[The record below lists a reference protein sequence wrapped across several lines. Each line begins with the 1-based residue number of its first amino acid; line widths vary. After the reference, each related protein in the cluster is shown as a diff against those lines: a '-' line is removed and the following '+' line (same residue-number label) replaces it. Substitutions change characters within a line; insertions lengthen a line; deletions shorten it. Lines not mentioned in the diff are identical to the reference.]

1 MAEDGIE
8 ERVTRL
14 GTLVKKSLRRAFE
27 ELEVAEY
34 VVCHHPE
41 VFDGL
46 DLFHMVAK
54 SDQLVSVPDAV
65 EIIKARLELIE
76 RACSISRRRR

>member
-1 MAEDGIE
+1 
-8 ERVTRL
+8 
-14 GTLVKKSLRRAFE
+14 
-27 ELEVAEY
+27 
-34 VVCHHPE
+34 
-41 VFDGL
+41 
-46 DLFHMVAK
+46 MVAK